1 MSIGHSSSAY
11 SLPEVKPSGSV
22 IAASTITA
30 CQPQNVNAA
39 SASPNR
45 RTWQVRW
52 TT

>member
-11 SLPEVKPSGSV
+11 SLEVVMPSGSV

-39 SASPNR
+39 RPSLKR
-45 RTWQVRW
+45 RACEVRC
-52 TT
+52 TQ